1 MIGVVSMAAA
11 PGCQGLRVNGESS
24 ATVVDIP
31 FARHGMRRAPCYR
44 REHRRMVDPAEILG
58 GWSEFTVTPPSEYF
72 LNCLRSVGEATALN
86 GEPAYQPDIVTQLV
100 TTIAS
105 RGYGPLLFRTVHVM
119 SAAAMMDIRLDQLL
133 VTDQPLTARQARHIL
148 MTTITP
154 PPALIVGDGILEFV
168 EPGTSN
174 PVFKL
179 SSQQVPLATACLEF
193 LVEALGF
200 SRITEAFATLT
211 DDTGSAAR
219 KAVANDLSN
228 RLYHFLGE
236 HLPQAAERNLARILA
251 EHLEAEIGA
260 PAFAAEDIDD
270 QLILDFWIDKSL
282 DETLSFRLF
291 GTAAKAW
298 LTFRDCL
305 IRSRGDGF
313 DIPLS
318 LSVAYEDEDFDRLSQ
333 LSIGEGAHDDSDAAT
348 PTLGQLVGDEA
359 TPSNWLAEL
368 QRPPCDEIKFLTKT
382 ELAQIAV
389 PAMAGRTGHNLVLT
403 CLRLAAFGPLQNRL
417 VQASRNK
424 TLQHGDIHREMTAM
438 GDTIYNDLLTDW
450 QALGTV
456 AEDIAT
462 TAYLRLWEAGE
473 AAIFEFLSHQ
483 GDEETRRE
491 MAAIATELK
500 RQLASEAPEPDEDDD
515 PVTRLAIRMLA
526 VMEHLPSD
534 NPISIT
540 RQRMKR
546 TAQSYRRQGLRSA
559 DKAEQHTPAADR
571 VHALACGGD
580 RLLKLA
586 AMLTRI
592 SHPTPSPASRFNDDL
607 AIFSTQFTQ
616 LHETAA

>member
-1 MIGVVSMAAA
+1 MIRVGSLAAA
-11 PGCQGLRVNGESS
+11 PDYQGLWANGTGS
-24 ATVVDIP
+24 ATVVEMP
-31 FARHGMRRAPCYR
+31 VGRCGLRHLPHGQHGRRG
-44 REHRRMVDPAEILG
+44 MVDPTEILG

-72 LNCLRSVGEATALN
+72 LNCLRSVSEATALN
-86 GEPAYQPDIVTQLV
+86 GDPAYQPDIVTHLI

-133 VTDQPLTARQARHIL
+133 VTDQPLTARQAKRIL
-148 MTTITP
+148 MSPTTQ
-154 PPALIVGDGILEFV
+154 PPALKVNDGMLEFI
-168 EPGTSN
+168 EPGMKD

-200 SRITEAFATLT
+200 THINEAFATLT
-211 DDTGSAAR
+211 NDTGTSAR
-219 KAVANDLSN
+219 KAVAKDLSN

-270 QLILDFWIDKSL
+270 QLILDFWLDKSL
-282 DETLSFRLF
+282 DDTMSFRLF

-313 DIPLS
+313 DIHLS
-318 LSVAYEDEDFDRLSQ
+318 LSVAHEDEDFDRLSQ
-333 LSIGEGAHDDSDAAT
+333 LAVGTGDDNDSATAA
-348 PTLGQLVGDEA
+348 LGQLVGDEA
-359 TPSNWLAEL
+359 TPSHWLADL

-382 ELAQIAV
+382 ELAQIAI
-389 PAMAGRTGHNLVLT
+389 PAMAGGNGHTLVLT
-403 CLRLAAFGPLQNRL
+403 CLRLAAFAPLQNRF

-424 TLQHGDIHREMTAM
+424 TLQPADIEREMTAM
-438 GDTIYNDLLTDW
+438 DDATYADLLAGW
-450 QALGTV
+450 KALGTV

-462 TAYLRLWEAGE
+462 TAYLRLWEAGDV
-473 AAIFEFLSHQ
+473 AIFEFLSQQ
-483 GDEETRRE
+483 GDEDTRQE
-491 MAAIATELK
+491 MASIAADLQ
-500 RQLASEAPEPDEDDD
+500 RQLARNVPDDDETDDD
-515 PVTRLAIRMLA
+515 PVTRLAIQMLGA
-526 VMEHLPSD
+526 MEQLPSD
-534 NPISIT
+534 SAISIT
-540 RQRMKR
+540 RQKMKR
-546 TAQSYRRQGLRSA
+546 TAQTYRRQGLRSTDQSA
-559 DKAEQHTPAADR
+559 PPIMAADR
-571 VHALACGGD
+571 SHALACGGD

-586 AMLTRI
+586 AMLTRM
-592 SHPTPSPASRFNDDL
+592 SQPDPSPASRVTGDL